1 MATIFTKII
10 NGEIPSHKVWED
22 DRHYAFLDINPWVV
36 GHTLVVPKLEVDY
49 LFNMPDEDYS
59 AFQLAAKTVANL
71 LQEKLGCMR
80 VCVNVMGYE
89 VPHVHIHLLPTN
101 TIQDF
106 ANPADWQLDPKPDF
120 DELMKRIVG

>member
-1 MATIFTKII
+1 MTSIFTKII
-10 NGEIPSHKVWED
+10 NGEIPSYKVWED

-36 GHTLVVPKLEVDY
+36 GHTLIVPKLEVDY
-49 LFNMPDEDYS
+49 LFNMPDEAYS

-71 LQEKLGCMR
+71 LQERLGCVR

-106 ANPADWQLDPKPDF
+106 ANPADWQLKPKPDF
-120 DELMKRIVG
+120 DELMKKIAG